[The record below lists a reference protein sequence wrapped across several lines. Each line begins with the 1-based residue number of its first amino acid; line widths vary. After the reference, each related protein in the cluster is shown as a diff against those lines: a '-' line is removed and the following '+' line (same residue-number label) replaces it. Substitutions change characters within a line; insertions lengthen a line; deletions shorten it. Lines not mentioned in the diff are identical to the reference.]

1 MKTVTLPLEEYD
13 ELLQDQKDKQRLI
26 EVLEADAKERGFIVQ
41 EVTHVWDN
49 PWSIC
54 YKDIAEKS
62 KVKIISRDE
71 VLDKAQK
78 ELERLEQLSTEQA
91 GKIDKLTAQ
100 INILQNRGFF
110 ARLLNKE
117 G

>member
-26 EVLEADAKERGFIVQ
+26 EELEADAKERGFIVQ
-41 EVTHVWDN
+41 EVTHVWYN

-54 YKDIAEKS
+54 YKNIAEKS

-71 VLDKAQK
+71 GWT
-78 ELERLEQLSTEQA
+78 RLRRSWSDWSSCQRN
-91 GKIDKLTAQ
+91 KL
-100 INILQNRGFF
+100 GS
-110 ARLLNKE
+110 
-117 G
+117 